1 MISPSIAKEY
11 TYQERL
17 DALRQTKLA
26 HTQEKQQV
34 IGAMDYDDWA
44 LILPPPDQRKM
55 VEAISG
61 SGVLI
66 KDALID
72 GLEMESNHPN
82 GGFYGPRLAG
92 ANFARLLAAHA
103 PYIDPLC
110 SLAGAVRCNYISY
123 RRHGWKPEF
132 DYSHLKPE
140 QKKYQLSTGIGGSQ
154 HFCQDFT
161 IGFELGW
168 DGLLDKVRVYRAA
181 GGPLGAPAADDFYAG
196 LEHVILGM
204 QDWIGRHAT
213 AAAEIARSEP
223 NPQLRRNLEEIAEMN
238 ARLVHEPPQSFRDAC
253 QWMLWHLM
261 AARMYNGSGALGRID
276 VLLTPYYER
285 DVAAGRLTDDEAVF
299 HIACILL
306 RDTAYAQLG
315 GPDEHGRDVTN
326 HVSYLVLDA
335 IDRLQVP
342 TNVGVCVG
350 DSTDP
355 GLLRRGVEI
364 QFAHKMGFPKFLG
377 IDQTTNGL
385 VANGFP
391 LEVAR
396 QRAYSGCHWSAIPG
410 REYTMNDMIK
420 LNFATVLDVALR
432 EMLADATVAPSVAEL
447 WRRFERHLARAIG
460 VISEGVAFHL
470 EHMHEVFPELVLDLL
485 CYGPV
490 EKGLDAAH
498 GGVEFYNI
506 GVDGAALATA
516 ADSFAA
522 LEQRIEQE
530 QRLSWQ
536 QLLHH
541 LDTDWAGPGGERARL
556 MMQRV
561 PRYGAGQSRGD
572 GWAQRIT
579 ETFSRF
585 VHEQSTDSYKLTPG
599 LFSWASTIAMGR
611 VLGAT
616 PDGRHAGAPI
626 SHGCNPSPGF
636 REDGATT
643 ALAVAIASVQPS
655 LGNAAPMQL
664 ELDPGLSRTQDSMAK
679 VDSLIR
685 THFELGGTQINLN
698 VLDKA
703 KVLEAHKDP
712 STHPDLIVR
721 VTGFSAY
728 FASLSPEFR
737 QLVVDRIIAEG

>member
-1 MISPSIAKEY
+1 MISPSYVAEF

-26 HTQEKQQV
+26 HTQEKQRV

-44 LILPPPDQRKM
+44 LILPPPERRVM
-55 VEAISG
+55 VEAVSG
-61 SGVLI
+61 SGIVV
-66 KDALID
+66 KDALIA
-72 GLEMESNHPN
+72 GLDMETNHPN

-92 ANFARLLAAHA
+92 ANFRRLLAAQ
-103 PYIDPLC
+103 PTYIDPMC

-132 DYSHLKPE
+132 DFSYLKPE
-140 QKKYQLSTGIGGSQ
+140 QELYQLNTGIGGSQ

-168 DGLLDKVRVYRAA
+168 DGLLNKVRVYRAA
-181 GGPLGAPAADDFYAG
+181 RAPEGEEFYAG

-204 QDWIGRHAT
+204 QEWIGSHAA
-213 AAAEIARSEP
+213 AAAEMARSEP

-238 ARLVHEPPQSFRDAC
+238 TRLVHEPPQTFRDAC

-261 AARMYNGSGALGRID
+261 AARMYNGSGSLGRID
-276 VLLTPYYER
+276 VLLQPFYAR
-285 DVAAGRLTDDEAVF
+285 DMAAGRLTDDEAIF
-299 HIACILL
+299 HIACMLL
-306 RDTAYAQLG
+306 RDTAYAQVG
-315 GPDEHGRDVTN
+315 GPDAHGVDVTN
-326 HVSYLVLDA
+326 RVSYLTLEA
-335 IDRLQVP
+335 IDRLRVP
-342 TNVGVCVG
+342 SNVGVCVG
-350 DSTDP
+350 ETTDP
-355 GLLRRGVEI
+355 GLLKRSVEI

-377 IDQTTNGL
+377 IDQTTKGL

-391 LEVAR
+391 IEDAR
-396 QRAYSGCHWSAIPG
+396 QRAYSGCQWSAIPG

-420 LNFATVLDVALR
+420 INFATVFMVALR
-432 EMLADATVAPSVAEL
+432 EMMADSSVTPSLTEL
-447 WRRFERHLARAIG
+447 WNRFEKHLGRAVR
-460 VISEGVAFHL
+460 VINEGVALHL

-490 EKGLDAAH
+490 EKGLDASH
-498 GGVEFYNI
+498 GGVEYYNI
-506 GVDGAALATA
+506 GVDGAALANA

-522 LEQRIEQE
+522 IEQRIEKE
-530 QRLSWQ
+530 QRMTWQ
-536 QLLHH
+536 QLLHF
-541 LDTDWAGPGGERARL
+541 LDTNWEGPEGERARL
-556 MMQRV
+556 MMKRV
-561 PRYGAGQSRGD
+561 PRYGAGQTRGD
-572 GWAQRIT
+572 YWAQRVSA
-579 ETFSRF
+579 TFTRL
-585 VHEQSTDSYKLTPG
+585 VHEEPTNGYKLTPG
-599 LFSWASTIAMGR
+599 IFSWAKTIEMGKK
-611 VLGAT
+611 LGAT
-616 PDGRHAGAPI
+616 PEGRRAGEPI
-626 SHGCNPSPGF
+626 AHGSNPSPGF

-655 LGNAAPMQL
+655 LGNTAPMQL

-679 VDSLIR
+679 VGNLIR
-685 THFELGGTQINLN
+685 THFDLGGTQINLN

-703 KVLEAHKDP
+703 KVLEAHRDP

-737 QLVVDRIIAEG
+737 QIVVDRIIAEG

>member
-1 MISPSIAKEY
+1 MINPSVVTEL
-11 TYQERL
+11 TYQARL
-17 DALRQTKLA
+17 DALRETKLA
-26 HTQEKQQV
+26 HTQEKQRV
-34 IGAMDYDDWA
+34 IGAMDHDDWA
-44 LILPPPDQRKM
+44 LILPPPEKRKI

-82 GGFYGPRLAG
+82 GGFFGPRLCG
-92 ANFARLLAAHA
+92 ANFARLLAAHP
-103 PYIDPLC
+103 PYIDPLS
-110 SLAGAVRCNYISY
+110 SLAGGVMANFTSY
-123 RRHGWKPEF
+123 RGRGWKPELDF
-132 DYSHLKPE
+132 AWLRPE

-154 HFCQDFT
+154 HFCQDFA

-168 DGLLDKVRVYRAA
+168 GGILDKVRAYRS
-181 GGPLGAPAADDFYAG
+181 LHAPDADDFYAG
-196 LEHVILGM
+196 LESVVLGM
-204 QDWIGRHAT
+204 QDWISRHAV
-213 AAAEIARSEP
+213 AAAEMARTEP

-238 ARLVHEPPQSFRDAC
+238 ARLVTEPPQSFRDAC

-261 AARMYNGSGALGRID
+261 AARMYNGSGALGRLD
-276 VLLTPYYER
+276 VLLTPFYAREI
-285 DVAAGRLTDDEAVF
+285 AAGRLTDDEAVF
-299 HIACILL
+299 HIACMLL
-306 RDTAYAQLG
+306 RDTAYAQVG
-315 GPDEHGRDVTN
+315 GPDENGHDVTN

-335 IDRLQVP
+335 IDRLKVP
-342 TNVGVCVG
+342 ANIGVCVG
-350 DSTDP
+350 ESTDP

-391 LEVAR
+391 VELAR

-420 LNFATVLDVALR
+420 LNFATVLDIALR
-432 EMLADATVAPSVAEL
+432 EMMADSAVEPSINEL
-447 WRRFERHLARAIG
+447 WQRFEHHLDRAIS
-460 VISEGVAFHL
+460 VINEGVAFHL

-485 CYGPV
+485 CYGPL
-490 EKGLDAAH
+490 ETGLDASN

-516 ADSFAA
+516 ADAFAA
-522 LEQRIEQE
+522 LEQRIEHE
-530 QRLSWQ
+530 KRLTWQ
-536 QLLHH
+536 QMLHY
-541 LDTDWAGPGGERARL
+541 LDTDWAGPDGERTRL

-561 PRYGAGQSRGD
+561 PRYGSGQSRGD
-572 GWAQRIT
+572 EWAKRIT
-579 ETFSRF
+579 STFSHM
-585 VHEQSTDSYKLTPG
+585 VSEKSNEDYKLTPG
-599 LFSWASTIAMGR
+599 LFSWASTLAMGKA
-611 VLGAT
+611 LGAT
-616 PDGRHAGAPI
+616 ADGRHAGSPI
-626 SHGCNPSPGF
+626 SHGSNPNPGF

-643 ALAVAIASVQPS
+643 ALAVAIASVQPA

-685 THFELGGTQINLN
+685 THFDLGGTQINLN